1 VRFYDWPVLSI
12 FLALAVAFVPGERLD
27 YGLRYGPVA
36 LGTLVLETL
45 EPETVGTTECWHFRA
60 DLELMRSFSWLFW
73 ANYRLESWCRTS
85 DMVTLRSYKRTR
97 EPNYRA
103 EWSADFDLDHSDV
116 RYSDGETI
124 PVQPDVRDLLT
135 TWYYFRTL
143 PMLTGDTVR
152 TALHVDRH
160 NYQLV
165 AVARAAKTVSTP
177 AGVFDCIAV
186 VPNAG
191 GPLGTVY
198 LSDDRE
204 RIPVS
209 IRTRVGGLIVSAFLR
224 SVSNEEER

>member
-1 VRFYDWPVLSI
+1 LTI
-12 FLALAVAFVPGERLD
+12 LAALAIAAVPGERLD

-36 LGTLVLETL
+36 LGTLVLQTL
-45 EPETVGTTECWHFRA
+45 EPETVGTDECWHFRA
-60 DLELMRSFSWLFW
+60 DLELTRSFSWLFW
-73 ANYRLESWCRTS
+73 ANYRLESWCRVS

-103 EWSADFDLDHSDV
+103 EWIADFDLEKSVV
-116 RYSDGETI
+116 RYSDGKTTE
-124 PVQPDVRDLLT
+124 VAAGARDLLS
-135 TWYYFRTL
+135 TWYFFRTL
-143 PMLTGDTVR
+143 PLEPGDTVR
-152 TALHVDRH
+152 TALHVDRR
-160 NYQLV
+160 NYKLV

-198 LSDDRE
+198 QSDDEE

-209 IRTRVGGLIVSAFLR
+209 IRTRVGGLIVTAQLR
-224 SVSNEEER
+224 SVSYEEER